1 MNMNTLF
8 STHTP
13 VHPASFDPGMYELIT
28 RQDVVTLGAT
38 LKLNLPMVA
47 QLVLDGHMDALM
59 GLTLRN
65 PGGVRR
71 LQDEMHFTYRCADEE
86 VIFTDDLR
94 IRVESAIGM
103 PLEEVVYRRFASETA
118 LSIPESIADRF
129 ASIIYAMQFKLA

>member
-1 MNMNTLF
+1 
-8 STHTP
+8 
-13 VHPASFDPGMYELIT
+13 MYELIT

-86 VIFTDDLR
+86 VIFTNDLR

-118 LSIPESIADRF
+118 LSIPEIIEDRF